1 MTTPATPATPA
12 SQAMQ
17 TTADA
22 QDAATV
28 SLSVNDFSPSE
39 MYVFL
44 RDAVVPRPIA
54 WVSTVNPAGQTNL
67 APFSFF
73 NVVSPYPPTI
83 GFSVG
88 PRGDNHSSGE
98 RLPKDTL
105 LNIRAMGEF
114 VVNIVPGG
122 LLEEMVKCSD
132 PLAHGESEFDHA
144 GLVALPSTLVKP
156 PRVRG
161 APVSLECRTF
171 QITEVGVNTWIMGS
185 VVHMHVDRKAY
196 LGSTPALKH
205 RINVVAD
212 SANRPVGRL
221 DRANYTR
228 ALDVE
233 LHWRKEGP
241 N

>member
-1 MTTPATPATPA
+1 MSTQPAEPI
-12 SQAMQ
+12 
-17 TTADA
+17 A
-22 QDAATV
+22 QLDDTATV
-28 SLSVNDFSPSE
+28 SIPVADFSPSE

-54 WVSTVNPAGQTNL
+54 WVSTMNAAGQTNL

-83 GFSVG
+83 GFSIG

-98 RLPKDTL
+98 RLIKDTL

-114 VVNIVPGG
+114 VVNIVPGS
-122 LLEEMVKCSD
+122 LLEPMVQCSD
-132 PLAHGESEFDHA
+132 PLPHGESEFDHA
-144 GLVALPSTLVKP
+144 GLVPVPSTLVRP

-161 APVSLECRTF
+161 APVSLECRTHS
-171 QITEVGVNTWIMGS
+171 ITEIGVNTWVMGT
-185 VVHMHVDRKAY
+185 VVHIHVDRKAY

-205 RINVVAD
+205 RINLVAD
-212 SANRPVGRL
+212 AANRPVGRL

-228 ALDVE
+228 ATDLEV
-233 LHWRKEGP
+233 HWRQEGP